1 MGDFTTNY
9 LAELTA
15 SLTAEILKGIGRK
28 LRAAIIGT
36 EKEQAIERCLRIGI
50 AALLA
55 ASSTS
60 SKDETDQLAN
70 IFRKFFAEPDVGKE
84 LGALLRG
91 LPLNREELLYLFEHA
106 GFEAKT
112 LPGVRFEP
120 ALTAFET
127 AFLIAATDER
137 ELQGTIQT
145 NQLLAQTHLLGEMR
159 DSMRA
164 LVDSLRQARLDTL
177 AIHNGGISAQNRA
190 GKVVVYQLPPI
201 IFQGA
206 GAVAA
211 APGATAIGTV
221 HGNVYLGPPAQD
233 PGEALAIYCRVLVSA
248 CRHLPLRGV
257 DIGASDPTGGQ
268 QRLDLAQVYVNL
280 DTKTQV
286 PLSEEKTKQ
295 RQQRAKVD
303 EQKTRPLGVLEAT
316 IQNHRLVIL
325 GDPGSGKSTFVN
337 HLALCLA
344 GQKLEP
350 QAGWLMRLSGWPKSE
365 TDLVPITVILRDFAR
380 WVPAD
385 AKKPEPRHLWD
396 FILTRLEA
404 QNLAFVAAPLEAAL
418 EKGHAVVLLD
428 GLDEI
433 PTQKQRTFIR
443 DAVAAF
449 FTRYAK
455 SRVVVTCRKLSYQ
468 DPAWQLQG
476 FPDFELAPFDKEK
489 IEHFIKAWYAELA
502 RLAVVKPEEA
512 ASSAGRLLQAIR
524 RPDLWRLAPNPLLL
538 TVMALVHT
546 HKGQL
551 PDARALLYEETVDI
565 LLWRWEQLKTAGE
578 QETPTLRQ
586 LLLAAGRIDVD
597 LKRKLWQLAFEA
609 HQQGKATDGEAL
621 ADVSEWQLEK
631 KLAELHPEQSHD
643 WARQMIETMKHR
655 AGLILE
661 RVPEVYTF
669 PHRTFQEYLA
679 GAHLSRQADFAKQVI
694 RLMAEGVFWREV
706 ILLAVGRLVY
716 LSGDTDKPLALVGEL
731 CPQPI
736 SDDDSAWRNA
746 WLAGEV
752 LAEMGLNR
760 VEDTNL
766 GRDLAQR
773 VRQRLVELMKKHRL
787 TAVERAAAGNALAR
801 LGDPRF
807 RADAWF
813 LPDEPLLG
821 FKKIPAGEFLMG
833 SDKKKDSQ
841 AYDDELEQHKI
852 KLPLYYIAR
861 YPVTVAQFQSF
872 VNESNYK
879 PEHPECLDGL
889 PNHPVVY
896 VTWHEALAY
905 CEWMTERL
913 RTWEGTPEPIAS
925 LLKKQG
931 WRVTL
936 PSEAEWEKAA
946 RWTDGRIYPWG
957 NEADANRANYDD
969 TGIGATSAVGC
980 LHDGKSL
987 YGCEEMSGNV
997 WEWTRSLWEDYP
1009 YPADA
1014 KERVKRENLEAP
1026 SDKGRVWRGGA
1037 FYNND
1042 WGVRCA
1048 ARGRY
1053 DPNLWDDGLGFR
1065 VAVLPLL

>member
-1 MGDFTTNY
+1 MDEFTAGY

-15 SLTAEILKGIGRK
+15 SLTEKLLSGIGRK
-28 LRAAIIGT
+28 LRDAIVGT
-36 EKEQAIERCLRIGI
+36 EKERAIERSVKIGL

-55 ASSTS
+55 TASAS
-60 SKDETDQLAN
+60 SKDELDQLSN
-70 IFRKFFAEPDVGKE
+70 VFRKFFAEPDVGKE

-91 LPLNREELLYLFEHA
+91 HPLNREELLYLFEHA
-106 GFEAKT
+106 GFEAAT
-112 LPGVRFEP
+112 LPGVSFER
-120 ALTAFET
+120 ALTAFEA
-127 AFLIAATDER
+127 AFLLAATDER

-145 NQLLAQTHLLGEMR
+145 NQLLAQTHLLVEMR
-159 DSMRA
+159 DSIRE
-164 LVDSLRQARLDTL
+164 LVASLRQTRLETL
-177 AIHNGGISAQNRA
+177 AIKNGNLTAQNRA
-190 GKVVVYQLPPI
+190 GKIVVYQLPPI
-201 IFQGA
+201 IFHGA

-211 APGATAIGTV
+211 VPGATAIGAI
-221 HGNVYLGPPAQD
+221 HGNVYLGPPSQD
-233 PGEALAIYCRVLVSA
+233 PNEALAIYCRVLVSA

-257 DIGASDPTGGQ
+257 DIDASDPTGGQ

-286 PLSEEKTKQ
+286 PLSKEEMKKQ
-295 RQQRAKVD
+295 QQRAVVD
-303 EQKTRPLGVLEAT
+303 EHKTRPLGVLEAT

-325 GDPGSGKSTFVN
+325 GDPGSGKSTFMN

-350 QAGWLMRLSGWPKSE
+350 QAGWLGRLSGWPKNE

-380 WVPAD
+380 WVPAKT
-385 AKKPEPRHLWD
+385 KKPEPRHLWD
-396 FILTRLEA
+396 FILSRLEA
-404 QNLAFVAAPLEAAL
+404 QNLAFVAKPLEAAL
-418 EKGHAVVLLD
+418 EKGRAVVLLD

-443 DAVAAF
+443 DSVAAF
-449 FTRYAK
+449 FNRYHK
-455 SRVVVTCRKLSYQ
+455 SRAVVTCRKLSYQ

-476 FPDFELAPFDKEK
+476 FPDFELAPFDEKK

-502 RLAVVKPEEA
+502 RLAIVKPEEA
-512 ASSAGRLLQAIR
+512 TASAGRLLQAIR
-524 RPDLWRLAPNPLLL
+524 RPDLWHLAPNPLLL

-565 LLWRWEQLKTAGE
+565 LLWRWEQLKAGGE

-586 LLLAAGRIDVD
+586 LLLAAGRTDVD

-609 HQQGKATDGEAL
+609 HQQGKATDGETL
-621 ADVSEWQLEK
+621 ADISEWQLEK

-643 WARQMIETMKHR
+643 WAQQVIETMKHR

-679 GAHLSRQADFAKQVI
+679 GAHLSTQADFAKQVS
-694 RLMAEGVFWREV
+694 RLMAEGAFWREV

-716 LSGDTDKPLALVGEL
+716 LSGDTDKPLALAGEL
-731 CPQPI
+731 CPQQV
-736 SDDDSAWRNA
+736 SDNDSAWRNA

-752 LAEMGLNR
+752 LVEMGLNR
-760 VEDTNL
+760 VEDANL

-807 RADAWF
+807 RPDPSGWF

-821 FKKIPAGEFLMG
+821 FVEIPAGEFLMG
-833 SDKKKDSQ
+833 SDKEKDSQ
-841 AYDDELEQHKI
+841 AWDNELKQHKLT
-852 KLPLYYIAR
+852 LPRYYIAR

-872 VNESNYK
+872 VNESGYK
-879 PEHPECLDGL
+879 PEHPECLNGL
-889 PNHPVVY
+889 PNHPVVN
-896 VTWHEALAY
+896 VTWYEALKY
-905 CEWMTERL
+905 CDWLTEQL
-913 RTWEGTPEPIAS
+913 RAWEGTPEPLAS

-931 WRVTL
+931 WRLTL

-946 RWTDGRIYPWG
+946 RGADGRIYPW
-957 NEADANRANYDD
+957 
-969 TGIGATSAVGC
+969 
-980 LHDGKSL
+980 
-987 YGCEEMSGNV
+987 
-997 WEWTRSLWEDYP
+997 
-1009 YPADA
+1009 
-1014 KERVKRENLEAP
+1014 
-1026 SDKGRVWRGGA
+1026 
-1037 FYNND
+1037 
-1042 WGVRCA
+1042 
-1048 ARGRY
+1048 
-1053 DPNLWDDGLGFR
+1053 
-1065 VAVLPLL
+1065 